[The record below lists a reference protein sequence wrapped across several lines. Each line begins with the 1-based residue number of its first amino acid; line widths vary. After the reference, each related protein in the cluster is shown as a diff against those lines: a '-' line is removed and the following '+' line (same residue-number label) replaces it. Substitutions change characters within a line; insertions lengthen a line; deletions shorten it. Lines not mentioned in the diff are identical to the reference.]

1 MRAAMLLLFAA
12 TVASWTARVRWR
24 TPRER
29 SAFPVMCSGDSIGDG
44 DSVGDADGDGVG
56 DSGSDGGDGGD
67 DDRSLQASLRRAAAA
82 KLGASVDSMMPADD
96 LAWSSAGSSKMATAL
111 QEGRCACVSE
121 ACARQ
126 TLSTCTLTTLT
137 LALTLTLTPTPTP
150 TLTPTLTLT
159 LTPTPTPTLTPTL
172 TLTRKRLAERKA
184 QLGEEAALA
193 ELQASICRAL
203 LTAYNGS
210 TCYGSTYY
218 SSAAYYLL

>member
-1 MRAAMLLLFAA
+1 MRAAMMLLLFAA

-126 TLSTCTLTTLT
+126 TLSTCTLITL
-137 LALTLTLTPTPTP
+137 
-150 TLTPTLTLT
+150 
-159 LTPTPTPTLTPTL
+159 TL

>member
-1 MRAAMLLLFAA
+1 MA
-12 TVASWTARVRWR
+12 WGQW
-24 TPRER
+24 P
-29 SAFPVMCSGDSIGDG
+29 
-44 DSVGDADGDGVG
+44 
-56 DSGSDGGDGGD
+56 
-67 DDRSLQASLRRAAAA
+67 
-82 KLGASVDSMMPADD
+82 GASG
-96 LAWSSAGSSKMATAL
+96 LAPGWSGACWFGVRAL
-111 QEGRCACVSE
+111 S
-121 ACARQ
+121 
-126 TLSTCTLTTLT
+126 
-137 LALTLTLTPTPTP
+137 LTLTLTRTL

-159 LTPTPTPTLTPTL
+159 LTRTLTLTPTLTLTLTLTLTPTPTLTLTL

>member
-1 MRAAMLLLFAA
+1 MRAAMMLLLFAA

-24 TPRER
+24 TPSER
-29 SAFPVMCSGDSIGDG
+29 CAFPVMCSGDSIGDG

-56 DSGSDGGDGGD
+56 DSGSDGGEGGD

-126 TLSTCTLTTLT
+126 TLSTCTLITLT
-137 LALTLTLTPTPTP
+137 L
-150 TLTPTLTLT
+150 TLTLT
-159 LTPTPTPTLTPTL
+159 LTPTPTLTLTL

>member
-159 LTPTPTPTLTPTL
+159 
-172 TLTRKRLAERKA
+172 RKRLAERKA

-203 LTAYNGS
+203 LTAYNGF

>member
-1 MRAAMLLLFAA
+1 MRAAMMLLLFAA

-24 TPRER
+24 TPSER
-29 SAFPVMCSGDSIGDG
+29 CAFPVMCSGDSIGDG

-56 DSGSDGGDGGD
+56 DSGSDGGEGGD

-137 LALTLTLTPTPTP
+137 L
-150 TLTPTLTLT
+150 TLTLT
-159 LTPTPTPTLTPTL
+159 LTPTPTLTLTL